1 MAEHTNIN
9 KISVIKVPNSNG
21 VDTDY
26 DVHDSSAIHTSSE
39 IVFSEETNDYKEE
52 MMDYVATNIADY
64 SNLIS
69 TEDGKYIATENDE
82 RFLITNPGITSAS
95 IEFTGV
101 DDIRWKNPM
110 MQYIHDNISF
120 DSVSVDKWKNSMTEY
135 IVSYIYKNLK
145 FDDFYQAFKTDLVKY
160 VKAN

>member
-1 MAEHTNIN
+1 MAKHTNIN
-9 KISVIKVPNSNG
+9 KISVIKVPNSSG
-21 VDTDY
+21 VDTYY

-52 MMDYVATNIADY
+52 MMYYIANNIADY
-64 SNLIS
+64 SNIL
-69 TEDGKYIATENDE
+69 TEDGKYVTTENDK
-82 RFLITNPGITSAS
+82 RFLITNPDVTSAS

-135 IVSYIYKNLK
+135 IISYIYKNLK
-145 FDDFYQAFKTDLVKY
+145 FDDLNQTFKTDLVKY